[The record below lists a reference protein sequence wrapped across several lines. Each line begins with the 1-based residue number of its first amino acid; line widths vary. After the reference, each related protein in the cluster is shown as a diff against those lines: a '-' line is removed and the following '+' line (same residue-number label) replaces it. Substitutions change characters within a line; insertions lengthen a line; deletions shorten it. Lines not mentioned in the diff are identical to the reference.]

1 MHVCLL
7 EIEGFRGIKSAKVRL
22 GQHVVLLGAN
32 NVGKSAIIDALALLL
47 GRRGLVRDLWEH
59 DFFGSAPEAKDRVQL
74 RATITGFEP
83 DDPAKHPF
91 WFADGASHAW
101 WVESSD
107 EVAFGTR
114 PVGAKLAMQIGFSAR
129 FDLEGAE
136 VITERYFVTSDAD
149 PFQDDVPP
157 VRAHHLQELGFF
169 LLPSHR
175 TWDRIL
181 SFSSDLFRTT
191 LAAEQA
197 KPSAALLHLRD
208 YLRAPGAHL
217 EAVEGFKDV
226 VQSVQ
231 RELAS
236 YIGAEE
242 AQLAFM
248 PTTGDTDGVLRALT
262 PHLIGKAGTEAPA
275 VPMGRQGSGVV
286 SLQTILLLLEIGRRR
301 RENGKPF
308 ILAAEEPEL
317 HLHPGHH
324 RRLVAR
330 LRGVSDQTITTTHS
344 PEVAAYYRPQEIV
357 ILSNEKGALTA
368 QALLRGPAVPEKN
381 ALLRLFTLLRTDVC
395 EALMHSVVV
404 IPEGETEFRWFRGL
418 IRACVTAEGGTQTT
432 ETDDSVFAVSLGVLP
447 TQSSHLVGTYGQ
459 FRSVISCLL
468 PLADGDQ
475 NGKNYVKA
483 LKKLS
488 PPPQRIARLGEGLV
502 LETVLAWLLEP
513 MLEDESEWRTVKEIL
528 GPLSRTAEAVA
539 TALLKNKT
547 RWDLHDHMLAAIAS
561 SKASARRARIFLN
574 GLVSVAAGELPSGG
588 WTVAEAE
595 SGCEVCIWNAPATTH
610 HG

>member
-1 MHVCLL
+1 LHVCLL
-7 EIEGFRGIKSAKVRL
+7 EIERFRGIKSAKVRL

-32 NVGKSAIIDALALLL
+32 NAGKSAIIDALALLL

-59 DFFGSAPEAKDRVQL
+59 DFFGSAPEPEDRVRL

-101 WVESSD
+101 WLENSG
-107 EVAFGTR
+107 EVAFGAR
-114 PVGAKLAMQIGFSAR
+114 PDGAKLAMQIGFAAR

-136 VITERYFVTSDAD
+136 VVTERYFVTSDAD
-149 PFQDDVPP
+149 AFLDDVPP
-157 VRAHHLQELGFF
+157 VRARHLEELGFF

-181 SFSSDLFRTT
+181 SFSSELFRRT
-191 LAAEQA
+191 LAAEA

-226 VQSVQ
+226 VQSVE

-262 PHLIGKAGTEAPA
+262 PHLIGKAGSGAPT
-275 VPMGRQGSGVV
+275 VPMGRQGSGVI

-301 RENGKPF
+301 RQNGKPF

-330 LRGVSDQTITTTHS
+330 LRGVSDQTIATTHS

-357 ILSNEKGALTA
+357 ILRNDKGELAA
-368 QALLRGPAVPEKN
+368 QALLGGSAVPEKN
-381 ALLRLFTLLRTDVC
+381 TLLRLFTLFRTDVC
-395 EALMHSVVV
+395 EALMHSVVI

-418 IRACVTAEGGTQTT
+418 IRACVTAEDGMHTA
-432 ETDDSVFAVSLGVLP
+432 ETDDSAFAPSLGVLP
-447 TQSSHLVGTYGQ
+447 TQSSDLVGTYRQ
-459 FRSVISCLL
+459 FRPVISRLL
-468 PLADGDQ
+468 PLADGDP
-475 NGKNYVKA
+475 NGKDYVKA

-513 MLEDESEWRTVKEIL
+513 MLEHDADWRAVEEIL
-528 GPLSRTAEAVA
+528 GPASRTAGALTA
-539 TALLKNKT
+539 ALLKNKT
-547 RWDLHDHMLAAIAS
+547 RWDLHDYVLAAIAS
-561 SKASARRARIFLN
+561 SKASARRVRIFLN

-588 WTVAEAE
+588 WTIAEAVD
-595 SGCEVCIWNAPATTH
+595 GCEVCIWNPPVTTH
-610 HG
+610 DV